1 MTSEVI
7 NMMEVKSEEHENGH
21 LTNGYCKVN

>member
-1 MTSEVI
+1 MKLEII
-7 NMMEVKSEEHENGH
+7 NMMELKSKEHENGH